1 MKYNI
6 LKLFDKINIFISATL
21 TCMTDIFGIQWI
33 LFGGYLLLN
42 VLDFITGCIKARIN
56 KTESSIIG
64 LKGIIKKVCYWLL
77 ILVSFLSAYM
87 LNTIGE
93 LIGFNIEYV
102 ILFGWFTLACLL
114 INEIRSVLENLTEI
128 GIEIP
133 EFLIKGLKIVDD
145 KINNTVNDKID
156 TTEKKNE

>member
-6 LKLFDKINIFISATL
+6 LKFFDRINIIFSTIL
-21 TCMTDIFGIQWI
+21 TGMTNIFGIQWI

-102 ILFGWFTLACLL
+102 IFFGWFTLACLL

-133 EFLIKGLKIVDD
+133 EFLIKGLQIVDD